1 MAQIFELNIRIGKDG
16 VNDSKELALA
26 LIDAASRID
35 HGLEHGGFEEGY
47 YTVKYMGRNVGRG
60 EIKQILGEVS

>member
-1 MAQIFELNIRIGKDG
+1 MQVFELNIRIGGKDG
-16 VNDSKELALA
+16 VADSKELALA

-35 HGLEHGGFEEGY
+35 HGLEAGGLEDGY

-60 EIKQILGEVS
+60 EVKQVLGTVS